1 MLSPASAACTRDSCV
16 AHAVRSGFAPPLH
29 LSPHQAEHDT
39 PLVSVATHA
48 RPREHVVASIHAW
61 RSRRRG
67 VAIAVRGGTADGPG
81 RHTKSFSTQRK
92 RIRSATAPAK
102 KSPPNTPTCEA
113 TNKHYR
119 HSNKHHLGVSSTVR
133 DARPTSEHTP
143 SQRQHWLRGGSTNYG
158 TCAKTKIDLSAA
170 RDMLAVHAH
179 APNLASLNR
188 KDRSPSPPPPPP
200 ALAPGPWPPPPG
212 PPRRRRRRRRR
223 HRRRRRRLPPPSPSL
238 CTP

>member
-1 MLSPASAACTRDSCV
+1 MLFVPVSHRRYISRHTKRNTTHLSSRSRHTRD
-16 AHAVRSGFAPPLH
+16 R
-29 LSPHQAEHDT
+29 
-39 PLVSVATHA
+39 
-48 RPREHVVASIHAW
+48 ASTSSRRFTRGPW
-61 RSRRRG
+61 RSRG
-67 VAIAVRGGTADGPG
+67 VASRSPCAGGRRTGRGGTQNHSPHNENGYGARRPQLKSHHQTH
-81 RHTKSFSTQRK
+81 RHVKPQT
-92 RIRSATAPAK
+92 
-102 KSPPNTPTCEA
+102 NTT
-113 TNKHYR
+113 

-200 ALAPGPWPPPPG
+200 ALVPGPWPPPPG